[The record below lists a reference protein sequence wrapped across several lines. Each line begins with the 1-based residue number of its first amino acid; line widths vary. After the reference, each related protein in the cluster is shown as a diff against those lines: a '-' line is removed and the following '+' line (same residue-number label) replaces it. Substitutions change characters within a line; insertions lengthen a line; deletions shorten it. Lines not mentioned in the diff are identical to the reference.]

1 MNELR
6 IFENEEFGT
15 VRTFVIDG
23 KSWFVG
29 NDVARALEY
38 SRPRDA
44 IANHCKGAVDY
55 GVQTNGGIQKTK
67 IIPEGDIYRLI
78 IKAATQSNSD
88 KVRDKAERFET
99 WIFDEVIPS
108 IRQNGGYLFGQEAMT
123 DDELLEKALLVAQ
136 RKIAERDK
144 MILEQNH
151 KIQELSPKGVYFDAI
166 CDARIL
172 TNFRDAAKELGMS
185 QTQFTGYL
193 KSNGYVYATSKG
205 ELRPTEPYRASDLFQ
220 MKSYVNPHNGFSGIR
235 TYLTPK
241 GVQYFKLAFETKGL
255 IPDALPKH
263 GGRNRNAKR

>member
-6 IFENEEFGT
+6 IFENKEFGT

-108 IRQNGGYLFGQEAMT
+108 IRQNGGYLFGQETMT

-136 RKIAERDK
+136 RKIAERDRT
-144 MILEQNH
+144 ILEQSN
-151 KIQELSPKGVYFDAI
+151 KIQELSPKGFCFDAAI
-166 CDARIL
+166 GLFCGHIL
-172 TNFRDAAKELGMS
+172 R
-185 QTQFTGYL
+185 Q
-193 KSNGYVYATSKG
+193 
-205 ELRPTEPYRASDLFQ
+205 
-220 MKSYVNPHNGFSGIR
+220 NGFSISS
-235 TYLTPK
+235 
-241 GVQYFKLAFETKGL
+241 
-255 IPDALPKH
+255 
-263 GGRNRNAKR
+263 